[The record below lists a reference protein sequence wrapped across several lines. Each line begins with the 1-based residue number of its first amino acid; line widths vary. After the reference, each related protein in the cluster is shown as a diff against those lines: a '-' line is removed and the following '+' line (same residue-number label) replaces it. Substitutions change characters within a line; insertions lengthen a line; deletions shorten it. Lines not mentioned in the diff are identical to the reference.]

1 HLTQQL
7 LKQRASIFLLLT
19 STLFDRVVERFENA
33 EDHRARRRTT
43 YGSPSPPAPFPLTS
57 FRIRRR
63 CTRSSATFASSR
75 ARANASPYRNPASN
89 SATPGLDAASAS
101 SSSRTRLIESMSSCL
116 SVAIVFPSLAS
127 SSSGKGSAP
136 WSAAVIVS
144 LTSSAA

>member
-33 EDHRARRRTT
+33 EDHRARGRKT
-43 YGSPSPPAPFPLTS
+43 YGSPSPPASFPFTS

-75 ARANASPYRNPASN
+75 ARANASPYRKPASN
-89 SATPGLDAASAS
+89 SATPGLDAASA